1 MGKICFDT
9 QIWYKKKCLKIYSNM
24 TNFVSTAQLP
34 IVIGVTGASGLIY
47 AVRAIKFLLANYT
60 IDLVTSKAT

>member
-1 MGKICFDT
+1 
-9 QIWYKKKCLKIYSNM
+9 M

-60 IDLVTSKAT
+60 IDLVASKAT